1 MSRRLSF
8 ALGHVA
14 AASLLLFAVAAIPA
28 QAPKPADPKVEPK
41 AKPAAV
47 VPTEAPATTKDLR
60 GSSEQTAKVF
70 QEISRGLFTLA
81 QRLEKSERPE
91 DKERAKTIYAALE
104 HAQKASI
111 DAQFKTLIGGLSK
124 GSDNPQDLGGL
135 QGKNKELIQAITEM
149 IAILQTEDESERL
162 KKEIATLER
171 FLKEA
176 EDIKRRTEVQ
186 RAMTETG
193 KGDPN
198 KQANQQKDLAEQTKD
213 LAERMAGKK
222 GGDPK
227 GSPSAKEDPKSR
239 PKGEAKEGENSADAK
254 SDSAGDKADPKDGK
268 DGGDP
273 MKGDKGSDAKP
284 MGKDG
289 DPKGGD
295 PKPGGD
301 PKDGA
306 GEPKGSG
313 EPKAGEPKAGEPKAG
328 EPKAGEPKAGEPKAG
343 EPKAGEPKAGEPKAG
358 EPKAGPP
365 GEAKGTG
372 QGKGEPKSSKGQQ
385 AQGGEARGKG
395 GKPMEGEQQAQGQ
408 SKGGGQPS
416 GGQPPPG
423 GQQPPPNQQAQTPG
437 RKQVEEAYPHQKGAE
452 DDLRKPDNKEAAK
465 KQDKAI
471 ESLAKAIEEL
481 KKKLKQL
488 REEEMLKT
496 LAALEARCNR
506 MLSMQIEVYEG
517 TKAVH
522 SIVVKNGNMKT
533 TAEHQKSQQLGDKE
547 TEIVSEAEKALKLL
561 ESEGSAVAFAS
572 VLEEVKGDMQA
583 VQKRLAATWVDTD
596 TQVIEENII
605 QILKDMIAA
614 LKKAQQDIKDQQGKP
629 SPPSDGKPGPKQLID
644 LLAELKLIRAFQ
656 TQVNSRTK
664 MYATKYTGEQASD
677 PIIQGELR
685 QLSQRQAKLQDMVHK
700 IATGANK

>member
-1 MSRRLSF
+1 MNRRLSF
-8 ALGHVA
+8 AVVHVA
-14 AASLLLFAVAAIPA
+14 AAAALLFAVAAIPA
-28 QAPKPADPKVEPK
+28 QAPKPTDPK
-41 AKPAAV
+41 AKPAA
-47 VPTEAPATTKDLR
+47 APETPVTPKELR
-60 GSSEQTAKVF
+60 GSSEQNAKVF
-70 QEISRGLFTLA
+70 QEISRGLLTLA

-111 DAQFKTLIGGLSK
+111 DTQFKTLIGGLAK
-124 GSDNPQDLGGL
+124 GTDNPQDIDGL
-135 QGKNKELIQAITEM
+135 KGKNKELIQAITEM

-162 KKEIATLER
+162 KKEIASLER
-171 FLKEA
+171 FLKEVS
-176 EDIKRRTEVQ
+176 DLKRRTEVQ

-193 KGDPN
+193 KGDPS
-198 KQANQQKDLAEQTKD
+198 KQANQQKDLKDQTKD
-213 LAERMAGKK
+213 LADRMAGKK
-222 GGDPK
+222 PGEGK
-227 GSPSAKEDPKSR
+227 GNPTAKEDPKSK

-254 SDSAGDKADPKDGK
+254 SDTGEEKADPKDGK
-268 DGGDP
+268 DGAGDP
-273 MKGDKGSDAKP
+273 MKGDKGSEGKP

-289 DPKGGD
+289 PPKDGAGEA
-295 PKPGGD
+295 KPGD

-306 GEPKGSG
+306 GEPKGG
-313 EPKAGEPKAGEPKAG
+313 EPKAGEPKAGEPKIG
-328 EPKAGEPKAGEPKAG
+328 EPKAGEPKAGDPKGGDPKAG
-343 EPKAGEPKAGEPKAG
+343 DPKPGQ
-358 EPKAGPP
+358 P

-372 QGKGEPKSSKGQQ
+372 QGKGEAKSSKGQQ
-385 AQGGEARGKG
+385 AQGGEAKGKG
-395 GKPMEGEQQAQGQ
+395 GKPMEGEQQAQAQ

-416 GGQPPPG
+416 GEQGQPG

-471 ESLAKAIEEL
+471 EALAKAEEEL

-522 SIVVKNGNMKT
+522 AVVVKNGNVKS
-533 TAEHQKSQQLGDKE
+533 TADHQKSQQLGDKE
-547 TEIVSEAEKALKLL
+547 SEIVAEAEKAMKLL

-596 TQVIEENII
+596 TQAIEENII
-605 QILKDMIAA
+605 QILKDMIAS
-614 LKKAQQDIKDQQGKP
+614 LKKAQQDIQNQQGQPKP
-629 SPPSDGKPGPKQLID
+629 PGDNKPGPKQLID
-644 LLAELKLIRAFQ
+644 QLAELKLIRAFQ
-656 TQVNSRTK
+656 TQVNGRTK
-664 MYATKYTGEQASD
+664 MYATKYTGEQAAD
-677 PIIQGELR
+677 PIVQGELR